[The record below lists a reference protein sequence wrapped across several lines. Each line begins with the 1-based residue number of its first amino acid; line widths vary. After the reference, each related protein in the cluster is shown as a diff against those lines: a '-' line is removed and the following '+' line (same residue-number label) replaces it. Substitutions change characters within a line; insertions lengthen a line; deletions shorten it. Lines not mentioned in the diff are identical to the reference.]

1 MAPAGHF
8 LAISDRTYRR
18 IVHTFLSAAVAL
30 NDFAF
35 RAASGLP
42 HFSDCFV
49 LALSNGFSIRRL
61 PSVNKN
67 LFARWRANF
76 FTGLAVLLPAIA
88 SVLVLLW
95 VFSSIANIT
104 DALLFFLPSK
114 LTHGDGGQGKMY
126 WYWSMAALLLAILLI
141 SLAGK
146 LTRYYIGK
154 KIIQLLDR
162 GLLRIPLLNKIY
174 STIKQVNEAFTSN
187 KSSFKQVVLVEF
199 PQPGHRAVGFVTGE
213 QDEAFHQGGERT
225 ISVFIPTTPNPT
237 SGFLIL
243 VPESGAKKLDMSV
256 ADGIKFIVSLGAIPP
271 EPSLGIRPVPSL
283 PIPHG

>member
-1 MAPAGHF
+1 M
-8 LAISDRTYRR
+8 
-18 IVHTFLSAAVAL
+18 
-30 NDFAF
+30 
-35 RAASGLP
+35 
-42 HFSDCFV
+42 
-49 LALSNGFSIRRL
+49 
-61 PSVNKN
+61 NKN

-126 WYWSMAALLLAILLI
+126 WYWSLAALLLTGMLI
-141 SLAGK
+141 SLTGK

-154 KIIQLLDR
+154 KLIQLLDQA
-162 GLLRIPLLNKIY
+162 LLRVPLLNKIY
-174 STIKQVNEAFTSN
+174 STIKQVNQAFTSN

-199 PQPGHRAVGFVTGE
+199 PQPGCRAVGFVTGE
-213 QDEAFHQGGERT
+213 QDETFHHGGKRT
-225 ISVFIPTTPNPT
+225 ISVFVPTTPNPT

-243 VPESGAKKLDMSV
+243 VPENETKKLDMSV

-271 EPSLGIRPVPSL
+271 EPPLALRPLPSVPIS
-283 PIPHG
+283 HG

>member
-1 MAPAGHF
+1 M
-8 LAISDRTYRR
+8 
-18 IVHTFLSAAVAL
+18 FLSAAVAL

-95 VFSSIANIT
+95 FFSSVANVT
-104 DALLFFLPSK
+104 DTLLFFLPSE
-114 LTHGDGGQGKMY
+114 LTHKNAGQGQMY
-126 WYWSMAALLLAILLI
+126 WYWSLAAFALAVLLI
-141 SLAGK
+141 SLIGR

-154 KIIQLLDR
+154 KLVQLMD
-162 GLLRIPLLNKIY
+162 
-174 STIKQVNEAFTSN
+174 
-187 KSSFKQVVLVEF
+187 
-199 PQPGHRAVGFVTGE
+199 H
-213 QDEAFHQGGERT
+213 
-225 ISVFIPTTPNPT
+225 
-237 SGFLIL
+237 
-243 VPESGAKKLDMSV
+243 
-256 ADGIKFIVSLGAIPP
+256 
-271 EPSLGIRPVPSL
+271 
-283 PIPHG
+283 